1 MSHDPREVLDAV
13 RRLEAGLDEI
23 RVRTSSPPT
32 VVAPVVETSLT
43 EQRALVEDLEL
54 VVELVGNSWRATR
67 DEVAAIASELSELR
81 RLADEARAA
90 LTDVRFELHMV
101 RGDGTA
107 TASSEQ

>member
-23 RVRTSSPPT
+23 RVRTSGTPT
-32 VVAPVVETSLT
+32 VVAAPAVEASIS

-67 DEVAAIASELSELR
+67 DEVAAIGAELAELR
-81 RLADEARAA
+81 RLADEARSA
-90 LTDVRFELHMV
+90 LKDVRFELHLV
-101 RGDGTA
+101 RGDD
-107 TASSEQ
+107 SSDPAAA

>member
-23 RVRTSSPPT
+23 RVRTSGTPT
-32 VVAPVVETSLT
+32 VVAPAVEVGLT
-43 EQRALVEDLEL
+43 EQRALVEDLEV

-67 DEVAAIASELSELR
+67 DEVAAIAAELAELR

-90 LTDVRFELHMV
+90 LKDVRFELHMV
-101 RGDGTA
+101 RGDG
-107 TASSEQ
+107 SSADTL

>member
-1 MSHDPREVLDAV
+1 VSHDPREVLEAV

-23 RVRTSSPPT
+23 RVRTSGT
-32 VVAPVVETSLT
+32 QAVVTPSIEAAIS

-67 DEVAAIASELSELR
+67 DEVATIAAEIAELR

-90 LTDVRFELHMV
+90 LTDVRFELHLV
-101 RGDGTA
+101 RGD
-107 TASSEQ
+107 SSSDSNAA